1 MEDLVE
7 QEESSR
13 EADAAEEEEMVRDTV
28 LVFFCTLWTCAMF
41 QAFQEA
47 VTAAVLLCLAFSQQ
61 AKRKNPIT
69 TNVLIQQEV

>member
-1 MEDLVE
+1 ME

-13 EADAAEEEEMVRDTV
+13 EEDAAEEEEEMVRDTV

-47 VTAAVLLCLAFSQQ
+47 VTAAVLLCRAFPQQ
-61 AKRKNPIT
+61 VKRKKKIPIT
-69 TNVLIQQEV
+69 TSVLIQQEV